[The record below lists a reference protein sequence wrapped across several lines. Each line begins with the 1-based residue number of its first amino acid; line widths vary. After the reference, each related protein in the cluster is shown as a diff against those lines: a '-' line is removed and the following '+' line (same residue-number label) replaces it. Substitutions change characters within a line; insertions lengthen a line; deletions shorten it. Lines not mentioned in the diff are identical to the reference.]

1 MADFQSIFDL
11 TGKTAIITGAAGN
24 LGPSFANALANF
36 GANVALL
43 DLHEDRL
50 DKLSNDICSSTK
62 VSSTY
67 HVCDLT
73 NSEAVK
79 NTVHQIVTDHGMI
92 DVLINNA
99 QAKDAI
105 VCFENASLAD
115 WRITSAINEEAVF
128 LTSQAVGLQMI
139 KQQKGGSI
147 INISSIYGI
156 MAPDHRIYQDANF
169 GGSSMGSPAVYSY
182 TKAGLIGLTRYLS
195 TYWAHHNIRVNALTP
210 GGVESSQSDNFKR
223 QYNDRVPLQRMAQ
236 PLDLAGALVFLASDA
251 SAYMTGQNLVLD
263 GGLSAW

>member
-1 MADFQSIFDL
+1 MADFHSIFDL
-11 TGKTAIITGAAGN
+11 TGKTAVITGAVGN

-36 GANVALL
+36 GANIVLL
-43 DLHEDRL
+43 DLHEGRL
-50 DKLSNDICSSTK
+50 EKLSNNIRKSTG
-62 VSSTY
+62 VRSTY

-73 NSEAVK
+73 NPEIVE
-79 NTVHQIVTDHGMI
+79 NTICQIVSDHKMVDI
-92 DVLINNA
+92 LVNNA
-99 QAKDAI
+99 QAKDAA
-105 VCFENASLAD
+105 VCFENATLTD
-115 WRITSAINEEAVF
+115 WRKTSSINEEAVF
-128 LTSQAVGLQMI
+128 LTSQAVGRQMI

-147 INISSIYGI
+147 VNISSIYGI

-223 QYNDRVPLQRMAQ
+223 RYNDRVPLQRMAQ
-236 PLDLAGALVFLASDA
+236 PLDLVGALVFLASDA